1 MRSKFNFYN
10 TNSGFRKPGMK
21 LRIKIFIYLLV
32 ALLSLGGCVTLR
44 PFPIN
49 ARAENLKI
57 DPAARLLLNAA
68 IVIPDPMGNR
78 VIETQRQF
86 NPYGMEMRNTTQDRT
101 SMFGER
107 GAPVGRELSRVAGD
121 VFSQLF
127 VQSFTLRQPPQP
139 GEYDA
144 VVEVRITQINMVT
157 VIRSSIGSSKLE
169 SEVSLDYEITVFDT
183 KGVEIFNK
191 KARTRT
197 EKSNVQGFNVTEQ
210 YMDGIGVLLSNSVT
224 DVAKEA
230 GLAVYTSE
238 EVNRYA
244 KRLKS
249 SP

>member
-1 MRSKFNFYN
+1 
-10 TNSGFRKPGMK
+10 MK
-21 LRIKIFIYLLV
+21 MRIKISLSLLM
-32 ALLSLGGCVTLR
+32 ALLSLSGCITLR

-57 DPAARLLLNAA
+57 DPAAKLLLNVA

-78 VIETQRQF
+78 VIETSRRY
-86 NPYGMEMRNTTQDRT
+86 NIYGMEMNNTTQDRT

-121 VFSQLF
+121 VFSQVF
-127 VQSFTLRQPPQP
+127 VQSLTLRQPPQP

-144 VVEVRITQINMVT
+144 VVEVRISQTHMMTVT
-157 VIRSSIGSSKLE
+157 RSSIGSSKLE
-169 SEVSLDYEITVFDT
+169 SEVSLDYEITVLDNQ
-183 KGVEIFNK
+183 GVEIFNK

-210 YMDGIGVLLSNSVT
+210 YMDGIGALLSNLVT

-230 GLAVYTSE
+230 GLAVYASE

-244 KRLKS
+244 NRLKS

>member
-1 MRSKFNFYN
+1 
-10 TNSGFRKPGMK
+10 MK
-21 LRIKIFIYLLV
+21 MRIKISISLLM

-57 DPAARLLLNAA
+57 DPAAKLLLNVA
-68 IVIPDPMGNR
+68 IVIPDPMGHR
-78 VIETQRQF
+78 VIVTQRHF
-86 NPYGMEMRNTTQDRT
+86 NPYGMEMRNTTEDRT
-101 SMFGER
+101 STYG
-107 GAPVGRELSRVAGD
+107 GAVASVGRELSRVAGD
-121 VFSQLF
+121 VFSQVF
-127 VQSFTLRQPPQP
+127 VQSLTLRQPPQS

-144 VVEVRITQINMVT
+144 FVEVRIPQINMVM
-157 VIRSSIGSSKLE
+157 VMRSSIGSSKLE
-169 SEVSLDYEITVFDT
+169 SEVSLDYEITVLDN

-197 EKSNVQGFNVTEQ
+197 KEHNVQGFNVSEQ
-210 YMDGIGVLLSNSVT
+210 YMEGIGALLSDSVT

-230 GLAVYTSE
+230 GLAVYASE
-238 EVNRYA
+238 EVKRYA